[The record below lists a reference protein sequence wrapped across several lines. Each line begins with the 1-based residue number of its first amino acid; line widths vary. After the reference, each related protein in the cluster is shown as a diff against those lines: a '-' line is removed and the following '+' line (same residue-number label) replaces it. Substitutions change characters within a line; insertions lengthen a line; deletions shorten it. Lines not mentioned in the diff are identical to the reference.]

1 MVCMPEMTVGRED
14 TKSLEGFLCGSIS
27 HRKEDP
33 SAVARVTG
41 LRVLVS
47 SSTPTTMV
55 PSLTIMARLL
65 CD

>member
-33 SAVARVTG
+33 SAVARV
-41 LRVLVS
+41 LVS